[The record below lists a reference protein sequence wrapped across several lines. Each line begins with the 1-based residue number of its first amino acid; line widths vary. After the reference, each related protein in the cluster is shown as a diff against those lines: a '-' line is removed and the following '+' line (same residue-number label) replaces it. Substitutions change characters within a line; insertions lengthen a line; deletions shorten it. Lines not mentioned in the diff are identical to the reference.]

1 MMLNIGGQRVEVTN
15 FDEWKAE
22 LLSKIALFVETE
34 IENNV
39 ERMGLVGQGKGG
51 PNLSG
56 SYIAR
61 EENGE
66 IFITSTA
73 EHAIYIEFGTL
84 KYWQLFG
91 EDTFPEPGYPN
102 YHPKKKELPAKE
114 AKQFPS
120 GMQPFAVIRR
130 VIWNQ
135 KVMERVIR
143 NALRS

>member
-1 MMLNIGGQRVEVTN
+1 MILNIQGMRVEVTN

-22 LLSKIALFVETE
+22 LLGKIALFVEAE

-39 ERMGLVGQGKGG
+39 ERMGLVGQGKSG

-73 EHAIYIEFGTL
+73 AHAIYLEYGTFQ
-84 KYWQLFG
+84 YWQLFG
-91 EDTFPEPGYPN
+91 EGSFPDPGYPN
-102 YHPKKKELPAKE
+102 FHPKKKELPAKE
-114 AKQFPS
+114 AKQFPR
-120 GMQPFAVIRR
+120 GMQPFSPIRR

-135 KVMERVIR
+135 KVMEGIIKK
-143 NALRS
+143 ALQ